1 MNEIS
6 TNGPVS
12 GRVVSRAN
20 APETVAK
27 QAAERSEASASER
40 SIELARNDQARASA
54 RNISPIGKAEEL
66 LNRLLSSELGNSRLR
81 INRHDAA
88 GRFVY
93 ESIDKRSGEV
103 VKQFPPEKILEVLA
117 FYNEA
122 QGLVIDDE
130 A

>member
-20 APETVAK
+20 APEQVAK
-27 QAAERSEASASER
+27 QAAERSAGSASER

-66 LNRLLSSELGNSRLR
+66 LNRLLSSELGKSRLR

-93 ESIDKRSGEV
+93 ESIDKNSGEV

-122 QGLVIDDE
+122 RGLVIDDE

>member
-1 MNEIS
+1 
-6 TNGPVS
+6 
-12 GRVVSRAN
+12 
-20 APETVAK
+20 
-27 QAAERSEASASER
+27 
-40 SIELARNDQARASA
+40 
-54 RNISPIGKAEEL
+54 AEEL
-66 LNRLLSSELGNSRLR
+66 LNRLLSSELGKSRLR

-93 ESIDKRSGEV
+93 ESIDKNSGEV